1 MTEQVYPVNE
11 PSVSRRSGRLTIL
24 HFAFLQALVATL
36 GSLYFSEIMQFPPCN
51 LCWYQRIAMYP
62 LVVILG
68 VGLWRRDPNLRW
80 YALPFSLIGLAI
92 SLYHNAMTYNFVP
105 AGPCAAEGAVSCLT
119 RWINWGGFITI
130 PLMAFIAF
138 VVISV
143 CLIIYNPR
151 VEDVE

>member
-1 MTEQVYPVNE
+1 MTDSAYSAPERPT
-11 PSVSRRSGRLTIL
+11 RLTGRFTLFYIA
-24 HFAFLQALVATL
+24 FAQAVIASA
-36 GSLYFSEIMQFPPCN
+36 GSLYFSLGMGFPPCD

-68 VGLWRRDPNLRW
+68 VGIWRRDPNMRW
-80 YALPFSLIGLAI
+80 YALPLSLIGLAI

-105 AGPCAAEGAVSCLT
+105 AGACAAEGAVSCLT

-130 PLMAFIAF
+130 PLMAFVAF

-143 CLIIYNPR
+143 CLVAYTPR

>member
-1 MTEQVYPVNE
+1 MTDSTYSATE
-11 PSVSRRSGRLTIL
+11 PRASRLPGRFTVIHL
-24 HFAFLQALVATL
+24 AFLQAVVAMA
-36 GSLYFSEIMQFPPCN
+36 GSLYFSEVMKFPPCN

-62 LVVILG
+62 IVAILG
-68 VGLWRRDPNLRW
+68 IGIWRRDANARY
-80 YALPFSLIGLAI
+80 YALPLSLIGLAI

-105 AGPCAAEGAVSCLT
+105 AGACAAEGAVSCLT

-130 PLMAFIAF
+130 PLMAFVAF

-143 CLIIYNPR
+143 CLIMYTPR